1 MHWGIQ
7 GFGGEWLERHEANES
22 VSLIEYAYKKGI
34 NIIDCWMSE
43 PRSRD
48 LIGRAIRSHR
58 DKWYV
63 QGHIGPTYQ
72 NGQYVR
78 SRDPKYVGC
87 GGCETRCPFDVAIAD
102 RMADTARLFGC

>member
-7 GFGGEWLERHEANES
+7 GFGVEWLERHEANES

-87 GGCETRCPFDVAIAD
+87 GGQKIFFQIHFYLN
-102 RMADTARLFGC
+102 MFIKI